1 MSPVTIYGLYCYN
14 LLVTTRDNT
23 ISFRCDVATVT
34 VHLTL
39 FPLRYLKCEMY
50 NPQFTARFAVIME
63 AYLKA
68 CGKSML
74 VSCYTVVAQ

>member
-1 MSPVTIYGLYCYN
+1 M
-14 LLVTTRDNT
+14 
-23 ISFRCDVATVT
+23 
-34 VHLTL
+34 TL
-39 FPLRYLKCEMY
+39 FLLRYLKCEMY

-74 VSCYTVVAQ
+74 VGCYTVKNSVHFRINNDVIFLQTKFEEQVKVQATLENIGKQV